1 MQAPRKVMGLFGLV
15 VPGMCLL
22 CRLKGVRHSGVSA
35 LDRPD
40 RSWFVYTCLPQAH
53 HAGKMLLKVV
63 VSLKALL
70 ESQSIKFWC
79 IFPHKQKKK
88 KQGKKAKFGWDLQR
102 AMQAKFT
109 TS

>member
-1 MQAPRKVMGLFGLV
+1 
-15 VPGMCLL
+15 VPWISPNEAGF
-22 CRLKGVRHSGVSA
+22 A
-35 LDRPD
+35 
-40 RSWFVYTCLPQAH
+40 YTSLPQAY
-53 HAGKMLLKVV
+53 HAGKILKVV

-79 IFPHKQKKK
+79 VFPHKQKKK